1 MVKKETEVGK
11 NISSFAELAEDRFK
25 EYKEYYM
32 EYNEVSRELAEK
44 LLRKADEIILQHD
57 DEILELFGKLEWFT
71 RINLR
76 YVSENDLPMHLSNV
90 IQMREEYGKERHF
103 WKISELNPE
112 GKKRAFKEMS

>member
-1 MVKKETEVGK
+1 MVKKEIEVGK

-32 EYNEVSRELAEK
+32 EYNEASRELSEK
-44 LLRKADEIILQHD
+44 LLRKADEIILQPGE
-57 DEILELFGKLEWFT
+57 EILELFGKLEWLT

-76 YVSENDLPMHLSNV
+76 YDSENDLPMHLSNV
-90 IQMREEYGKERHF
+90 IQMREEYEKERHF